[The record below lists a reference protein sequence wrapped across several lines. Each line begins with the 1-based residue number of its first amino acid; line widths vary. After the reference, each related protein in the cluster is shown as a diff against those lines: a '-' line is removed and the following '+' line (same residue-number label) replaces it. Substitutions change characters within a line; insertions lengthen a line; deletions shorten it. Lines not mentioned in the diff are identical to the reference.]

1 MGAQSH
7 SLLILLKSIVHEDCV
22 EDHIY
27 VQTKHTIFFSLVTI
41 IVISYNNRFEKQNI
55 SWKQILHW
63 STIKDWVWP

>member
-55 SWKQILHW
+55 S
-63 STIKDWVWP
+63 